1 MLKFDILPLLK
12 FKGGKT
18 PALFLQKNGFSRTT
32 SYRFA
37 GKKSVKRLTITDIRR
52 LCNLFNCTPNDLF
65 TYVESESKPL
75 PANSPMKQLV
85 RKPLPSI
92 PELIGDLTPA
102 QTNELM
108 NKIMEIKNQN
118 E

>member
-18 PALFLQKNGFSRTT
+18 PALYLQKNGFSRTT

-37 GKKSVKRLTITDIRR
+37 GMKSVKRLTITDIRK

-75 PANSPMKQLV
+75 PPGSPMKQLV
-85 RKPLPSI
+85 RQPVPSI
-92 PELIGDLTPA
+92 PELLGDLSA
-102 QTNELM
+102 SQTTELI
-108 NKIMEIKNQN
+108 NKLMEFKNQK
-118 E
+118 

>member
-18 PALFLQKNGFSRTT
+18 SALFLQKNGFSRTT

-37 GKKSVKRLTITDIRR
+37 GKKSVKRLTIMDIRK

-65 TYVESESKPL
+65 SYTESESKPL
-75 PANSPMKQLV
+75 PPNSPMKQLV
-85 RKPLPSI
+85 RTPLPSI
-92 PELIGDLTPA
+92 PELISDLSPA
-102 QTNELM
+102 QTTELL
-108 NKIMEIKNQN
+108 NKLIEIKNQN
-118 E
+118 P